1 MAKILITG
9 GAGFIGSH
17 LSEKLLESGNE
28 VICLDNLYT
37 GSKDNIRHLLDSANF
52 KFVNHDVEIP
62 FDYEVEQI
70 YNLACPASPVH
81 YQKNPVQTIRTN
93 VLGAINV
100 LELAKRNNAKA
111 LQASTSEVYGDPEV
125 HPQTEEYWGRVNPI
139 GVRSCYDEGKRCAET
154 LFTDYHRQFNT
165 RIKIARIFNT
175 YGPKLNPDDGRVVS
189 NFISQALKSDDITI
203 YGTGSQTRSFCYV
216 EDMVDGLIKLM
227 DSADSLTGPV
237 NLGNPSESTM
247 IEIADQIIEM
257 SGSQSKKIFMD
268 LPQDDPKQ
276 RKPDISRA
284 QELLGWTPKASLQF
298 GLKQTISY
306 FRSI

>member
-1 MAKILITG
+1 
-9 GAGFIGSH
+9 
-17 LSEKLLESGNE
+17 
-28 VICLDNLYT
+28 
-37 GSKDNIRHLLDSANF
+37 
-52 KFVNHDVEIP
+52 
-62 FDYEVEQI
+62 
-70 YNLACPASPVH
+70 
-81 YQKNPVQTIRTN
+81 
-93 VLGAINV
+93 
-100 LELAKRNNAKA
+100 
-111 LQASTSEVYGDPEV
+111 
-125 HPQTEEYWGRVNPI
+125 
-139 GVRSCYDEGKRCAET
+139 
-154 LFTDYHRQFNT
+154 
-165 RIKIARIFNT
+165 
-175 YGPKLNPDDGRVVS
+175 VS